1 MISVNNCRYA
11 FTVISNITV
20 YGLTWLMLDL
30 QLKGHNQSSDVTPKD
45 APRFQVHAYYEIA
58 KLCISSDFL

>member
-45 APRFQVHAYYEIA
+45 APRFQVPGHAYYTRA
-58 KLCISSDFL
+58 KIVYIR